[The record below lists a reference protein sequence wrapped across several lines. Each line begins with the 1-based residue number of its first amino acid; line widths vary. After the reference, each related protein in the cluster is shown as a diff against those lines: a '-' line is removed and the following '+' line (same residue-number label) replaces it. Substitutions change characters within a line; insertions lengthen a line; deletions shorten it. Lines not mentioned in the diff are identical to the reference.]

1 MQLSIND
8 SQRELKAHGSFEFPV
23 FISQEILSRYERG
36 SFSWHWHPE
45 IELTLVVEGQIAYQV
60 NGTVYRL
67 HAGEGLFC
75 NSNALHTG
83 HMIDGEDC
91 YYISTT
97 FHPKIIYGFEGSALQ
112 QSYVAPLLAD
122 PAMGSLAFSPDIPWH
137 RLILEA
143 MEQIYLLSLEPPAA
157 FELRVQQLLSSIW
170 LALFSHLE
178 SGTAANP
185 GVSSGRDVERLRT
198 LLTFIQ
204 EHYMEH
210 LTLELLAEQINICR
224 SECCRFFKK
233 HMHVSLFDYLLS
245 LRIEK
250 SLPLLTEGTCS
261 VTEIAGLT
269 GFSSSAYFTR
279 VFRQQMNC
287 TPSEYR
293 KRQLQKQQL
302 ELGPKN
308 EV

>member
-1 MQLSIND
+1 MQIFIND
-8 SQRELKAHGSFEFPV
+8 HQRELKAHGSFAFPV

-45 IELTLVVEGQIAYQV
+45 IELTLVMEGKIAYQV
-60 NGTVYRL
+60 NGTVYEL
-67 HAGEGLFC
+67 HAGDGLFC
-75 NSNALHTG
+75 NTNALHTG
-83 HMIDGEDC
+83 RMIGGADC

-97 FHPKIIYGFEGSALQ
+97 FHPKIVYGFEGSALQ
-112 QSYVAPLLAD
+112 QNYVSPILND
-122 PAMGSLAFSPDIPWH
+122 PSLSALAFSPDTAWH
-137 RLILEA
+137 RPILQA
-143 MEQIYLLSLEPPAA
+143 MEQIYRLFLEPPAA
-157 FELRVQQLLSSIW
+157 FEFQIQQLLSSIW
-170 LALFSHLE
+170 LSLFSNLE
-178 SGTAANP
+178 KENASALRPA
-185 GVSSGRDVERLRT
+185 SSGRDVERLRT
-198 LLTFIQ
+198 LLAFIQ

-210 LTLELLAEQINICR
+210 LTLETLAEQINICR

-233 HMHVSLFDYLLS
+233 HMRMSLFDYLLS

-250 SLPLLTEGTCS
+250 SLPLLTQGEYS

-293 KRQLQKQQL
+293 KRMLRKS
-302 ELGPKN
+302 
-308 EV
+308 